1 MACAGPF
8 HCKEYDVADLNVT
21 FRKPVPFTINGEQ
34 FAVKPL
40 PAGVGFRLTYLM
52 EKIVKEREKGSSA
65 AGKMSDDMVQAY
77 DELADAFAANAVRPD
92 ETRAILEALKENDGV
107 KWAWLL
113 SQLYIDLMASQ

>member
-1 MACAGPF
+1 M
-8 HCKEYDVADLNVT
+8 ADLNVT